1 MSEITNYKQ
10 PTLAEIFEE
19 SSLNNYAVESLN
31 YILNQPPKASWVKV
45 HPFIKDH
52 KYLPI
57 NIVEWLL
64 KKIFK
69 KYSIEIRSQGQTFN
83 GVYVVVRVHYWN
95 PTTDTMDFHDGIGA
109 CSLQTKSGS
118 SPAEL
123 QNINNGALSMA
134 FPIAK
139 TLAIKDACDHLGSLF
154 GADLNR
160 KDLIPFQID
169 ENLSK
174 SKLDPIV
181 LDQWKGELKSIT
193 TLVDFST
200 YKKRNAP
207 KDKEIIALF
216 NERENE
222 LKIKLS

>member
-1 MSEITNYKQ
+1 MSELTRYKP
-10 PTLAEIFEE
+10 PTISEIFEE
-19 SSLNNYAVESLN
+19 SELNAYQVESLN
-31 YILNQPPKASWVKV
+31 FILSQPPKATWVKE
-45 HPFIKDH
+45 HPFIKGH
-52 KYLPI
+52 KYVPI
-57 NIVEWLL
+57 QVVEWLL

-95 PTTDTMDFHDGIGA
+95 PTTDTMEFHDGIGA

-139 TLAIKDACDHLGSLF
+139 TLAIKDACDHFGSLF

-160 KDLIPFQID
+160 KDIIPFQID
-169 ENLSK
+169 ENLNK
-174 SKLDPIV
+174 SKVESHV
-181 LDQWKGELKSIT
+181 LEQWIGELKNCSN
-193 TLVDFST
+193 LLDVEKLRKQS
-200 YKKRNAP
+200 KP
-207 KDKEIIALF
+207 KDKEIIGLF
-216 NERENE
+216 ENRLNE
-222 LKIKLS
+222 LRNV